1 MSPSLSSI
9 SVLRAALAGLLLC
22 GLFTQ
27 CSELRA
33 AERAS
38 RTRSGRAAPTDTGK
52 AASAPVQFAPVSADH
67 PLASIWN
74 DPDFTRRLI
83 GSYGFHSPSEPRLSA
98 EEQVLYRDK
107 IVPLLREDPKKAVPE
122 LVSAAR
128 PEASAV
134 FDFTLGTVYFQSED
148 FTNAVKH
155 FEQALAKFPDY
166 LRAQKNLALALV
178 RSGDYEAAIKPL
190 ARTITL
196 GGADGAIYGLLGFAY
211 MNRGQYVS
219 AEAAYRQAALFDPD
233 NLDFKLGLVKCQ
245 IAQANY
251 DAALALLD
259 ELIQRHPDRDV
270 FWRYQVN
277 IFILREQ
284 YARAAVNYEI
294 LRRMDK
300 AHAEDL
306 MKLGDIYMMQE
317 SKELALSA
325 YQSAFEKDTQ
335 NAALALKAVEVLTSR
350 GAWSEAR
357 AMLAKIRQ
365 AGALDGDAE
374 LKLLKLESKVAL
386 AEGEGGTAIEVLER
400 IIQRNPLDGEALLMA
415 GDYYAK
421 NGEPEKA
428 GFRFDTAARITG
440 FEADAWLKQAQL
452 LVQSQKYP
460 QAVELL
466 RKAQKVRPRDNVQRY
481 LEKVEQIALN
491 SRG

>member
-1 MSPSLSSI
+1 MSSSLF
-9 SVLRAALAGLLLC
+9 LRTALVCLLLSAPPISFPD
-22 GLFTQ
+22 LH
-27 CSELRA
+27 A

-38 RTRSGRAAPTDTGK
+38 RTRPGRNTPAATET
-52 AASAPVQFAPVSADH
+52 AASAPTQFAPVGADH

-83 GSYGFHSPSEPRLSA
+83 GSYGFNSPSEPRLST
-98 EEQVLYRDK
+98 EEQILYRDK

-122 LVSAAR
+122 LLSAAK

-166 LRAQKNLALALV
+166 LRAQKNLAFALV
-178 RSGDYEAAIKPL
+178 RSGDYETAIKPL

-196 GGADGAIYGLLGFAY
+196 GGGDAGIYGLLGFAY
-211 MNRGQYVS
+211 MNRSQFVS

-245 IAQANY
+245 IALANY

-284 YARAAVNYEI
+284 YDRAAVNYEI

-300 AHAEDL
+300 AQPDDL
-306 MKLGDIYMMQE
+306 MKLGDIYMMRE

-325 YQSAFEKDTQ
+325 YQAAFEKDTQ
-335 NAALALKAVEVLTSR
+335 NATLALKAADVLTGR

-357 AMLAKIRQ
+357 AMFAKIRQ
-365 AGALDGDAE
+365 AGALDNEAE

-386 AEGEGGTAIEVLER
+386 AEGEGAKAIEVLER

-421 NGEPEKA
+421 NGEREKA
-428 GFRFDTAARITG
+428 EFRFDTAAKVTG

-466 RKAQKVRPRDNVQRY
+466 RKAQKVKPRDNVQRY

-491 SRG
+491 TRG